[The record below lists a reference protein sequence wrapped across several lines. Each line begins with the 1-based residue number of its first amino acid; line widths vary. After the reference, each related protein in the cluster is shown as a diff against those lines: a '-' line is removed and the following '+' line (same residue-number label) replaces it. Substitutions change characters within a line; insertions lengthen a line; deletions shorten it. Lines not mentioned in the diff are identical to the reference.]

1 VKRIKKEIIRV
12 RRKLALQKGQK
23 ASDIED
29 SADTGLI
36 NSNFK
41 KAYCKGCDIY
51 SMLTILTEI
60 VILVLLIQI
69 LFSFEQV

>member
-23 ASDIED
+23 TSDIED

-41 KAYCKGCDIY
+41 KYI
-51 SMLTILTEI
+51 
-60 VILVLLIQI
+60 
-69 LFSFEQV
+69 

>member
-1 VKRIKKEIIRV
+1 MKRIKKEIIRV

-23 ASDIED
+23 TSDMED

-41 KAYCKGCDIY
+41 KYIW
-51 SMLTILTEI
+51 LTVRC
-60 VILVLLIQI
+60 VIFIQC
-69 LFSFEQV
+69 